1 MNRMNNVSTGPT
13 RQQMWDCATKCME
26 AQSACIATLNY
37 CLDQG
42 GKYSAVQLIRLLL
55 DTAAVCQTTAESSR
69 NETSL
74 FRFSSTAC
82 AEICSLCALG
92 CAKFSDDAQMRSCA
106 EMCTRCAESCQQ
118 LQVLAAA
125 A

>member
-1 MNRMNNVSTGPT
+1 MNQGMSGPS

-42 GKYSAVQLIRLLL
+42 GKYSSIQLIRLLL

-69 NETSL
+69 NETTL
-74 FRFSSTAC
+74 FRFSSSAC
-82 AEICSLCALG
+82 AEICGLCSLG
-92 CAKFSDDAQMRSCA
+92 CARFPDDTQMQLCA
-106 EMCTRCAESCQQ
+106 ELCTRCAECCQNVN
-118 LQVLAAA
+118 VLAAA